1 MLLQAT
7 IGLDDLTDL
16 IERLT
21 PLEIQLG
28 EPEGP
33 ERTLVVERPSAVTLV
48 PERGLRIVTVAKL
61 RWSIAG
67 VVVPVTVQ
75 TASILLVPEIGRR
88 EERDVLRFSLVLES
102 ADLRHVPA
110 FIDAKIQDQVNAALL
125 AEDARPTWEFL
136 ETLSFQI
143 GLPARL
149 RSATSASL
157 KAHWGALNVSETAI
171 VFTVS
176 YDSSVEKGAP
186 DDAAKGATEAIG
198 GT

>member
-21 PLEIQLG
+21 PLEIHLG
-28 EPEGP
+28 EPEGQ

-48 PERGLRIVTVAKL
+48 PDRGLRIATVARL
-61 RWSIAG
+61 RWAIAG

-75 TASILLVPEIGRR
+75 AASILLVPEIGRR

-125 AEDARPTWEFL
+125 AEDARPTWDFL
-136 ETLSFQI
+136 DTLSFQI

-149 RSATSASL
+149 RSAKSASL
-157 KAHWGALNVSETAI
+157 EAHWGALNVSETAI

-176 YDSSVEKGAP
+176 YDSSVQKGAREDGTKAP
-186 DDAAKGATEAIG
+186 SEPKG
-198 GT
+198 